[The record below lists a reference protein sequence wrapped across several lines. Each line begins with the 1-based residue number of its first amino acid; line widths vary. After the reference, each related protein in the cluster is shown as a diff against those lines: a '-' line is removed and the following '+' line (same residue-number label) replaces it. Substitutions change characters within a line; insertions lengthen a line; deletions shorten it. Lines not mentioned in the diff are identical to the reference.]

1 MPLYLLDTDI
11 LSLFQRGHV
20 KVSQA
25 AARHPRDLVRIAA
38 VSAKELI
45 DGRAAAI
52 HQVNTPERL
61 AESWANYANTVTFLS
76 RFPIVPLSGA
86 AILRFQTLMKMK
98 LGVGGNDLRI
108 ASTALEAGA
117 TAVTRNVR
125 DFSRVPGLLIE
136 DWSA

>member
-1 MPLYLLDTDI
+1 MPFYLLDTDI

-25 AARHPRDLVRIAA
+25 AASHPRGLVRVAA

-45 DGRAAAI
+45 DGRAAAL
-52 HQVNTPERL
+52 HQAKTPERL
-61 AESWANYANTVTFLS
+61 AEAWTNYANTVTFLS
-76 RFPIVPLSGA
+76 RFPIIPLSET
-86 AILRFQTLMKMK
+86 AILRFQSLMKMK

-108 ASTALEAGA
+108 ASAALEASA
-117 TAVTRNVR
+117 TVVMRNVR
-125 DFSRVPGLLIE
+125 DFSRVPGLSIE